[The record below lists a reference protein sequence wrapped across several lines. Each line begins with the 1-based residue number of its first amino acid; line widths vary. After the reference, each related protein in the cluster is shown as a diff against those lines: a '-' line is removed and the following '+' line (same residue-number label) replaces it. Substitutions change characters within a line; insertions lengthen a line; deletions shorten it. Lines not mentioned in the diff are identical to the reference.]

1 MKIKFIAILLS
12 VCMLAG
18 VFCACG
24 GTDNSGVV
32 AADVY
37 SDLISDVEFPEMLAL
52 DSDGLLSFVG
62 IDSSLY
68 TEAVAYIPLTAVSGD
83 MIFIIKVA
91 DEASAEAVAEKL
103 EGYRLNVLAQ
113 MNNYIPAEYDK
124 INAASVETT
133 GSFVWLVVSSDQD
146 AAVASVSANL
156 K

>member
-1 MKIKFIAILLS
+1 MKIKLIAILLS

-24 GTDNSGVV
+24 GTDNSDVV

-37 SDLISDVEFPEMLAL
+37 NTLVTEVEFPEMLAL
-52 DSDGLLSFVG
+52 DSEGLLSFVG
-62 IDSSLY
+62 INSSSY

-83 MIFIIKVA
+83 MIFIIKFA
-91 DEASAEAVAEKL
+91 DEASAELVAEKL
-103 EGYRLNVLAQ
+103 EGYRSSVLAQ

-146 AAVASVSANL
+146 AAVASVSASL